1 MNNEAIKFGY
11 FTDHLSICNLVY
23 NQKTGDGDFIKKFGS
38 LKKTNLGCVRNHQAI
53 ANFSTGIPRLY
64 SSGKQTRVC
73 MNKSAFSRYPKHS
86 DFADSVREEL
96 NSYATQVQNDL
107 QSHIDDEF
115 DNEGLVHKLMTFA
128 LADSVDCFRSFN
140 TFLDHMFQMMIK
152 LEYLETM
159 A

>member
-1 MNNEAIKFGY
+1 MNILESYKDSKMVGFCNLCWKNRKDVILFVKLNNKALNFGY

-73 MNKSAFSRYPKHS
+73 MDKSAFSRYPKHS
-86 DFADSVREEL
+86 DFADSV
-96 NSYATQVQNDL
+96 
-107 QSHIDDEF
+107 
-115 DNEGLVHKLMTFA
+115 
-128 LADSVDCFRSFN
+128 
-140 TFLDHMFQMMIK
+140 
-152 LEYLETM
+152 
-159 A
+159 